1 MCDAGGRVARA
12 AKSECGVYGMD
23 AFWGCISNLSSVT
36 TIITAFVDAARDAV
50 SNEEL
55 YKLKTLD
62 IGIDFST
69 LSAEL
74 EQHMEIVN
82 QYATQKR
89 DCIIGS
95 QLFSSVEKEQ
105 FVTDLLAQ
113 KPALRQY
120 RCEVESVLYKFLG
133 NLEQL
138 LISQMSPGEQ
148 VLVHKVDTSQEILRR
163 KRTIRDH
170 TVDRARRLRC

>member
-1 MCDAGGRVARA
+1 
-12 AKSECGVYGMD
+12 MD

-120 RCEVESVLYKFLG
+120 RCEVESV
-133 NLEQL
+133 
-138 LISQMSPGEQ
+138 
-148 VLVHKVDTSQEILRR
+148 DR
-163 KRTIRDH
+163 KS
-170 TVDRARRLRC
+170 VV